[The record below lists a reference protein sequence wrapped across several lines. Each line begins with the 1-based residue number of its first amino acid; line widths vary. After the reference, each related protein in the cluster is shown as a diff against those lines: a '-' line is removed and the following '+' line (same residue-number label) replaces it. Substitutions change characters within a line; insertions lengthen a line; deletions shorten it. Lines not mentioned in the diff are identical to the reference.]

1 MLSMTP
7 NAEAKIVRRVEYPQR
22 LVVSFHA
29 AANWSARV
37 WHGEGTRQAYP
48 DEYPVDP
55 TEGKVMIGIASI
67 NKPPSNASL
76 NGQLSSVFLIGSP

>member
-1 MLSMTP
+1 LLSMRP
-7 NAEAKIVRRVEYPQR
+7 NAETKIVRRVEYPQR
-22 LVVSFHA
+22 LIVSFQA

-37 WHGEGTRQAYP
+37 WHGEGTRHP

-55 TEGKVMIGIASI
+55 TEGKVMIGIGSI